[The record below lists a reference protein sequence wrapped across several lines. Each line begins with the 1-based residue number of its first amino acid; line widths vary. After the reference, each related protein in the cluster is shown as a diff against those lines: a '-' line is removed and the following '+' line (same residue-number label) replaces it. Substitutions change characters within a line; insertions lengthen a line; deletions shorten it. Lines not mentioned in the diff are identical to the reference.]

1 MRAHAYFCSKSPVHN
16 TITMS
21 DRHSNTEVNV
31 IDHLSSSDALE
42 TLKFILKA
50 DEITPE
56 FICQLQ
62 ILRKILGTPA
72 AAPSLTHISN
82 SIHDLETRLKRQ
94 DKKIMR
100 HRKSIDDE

>member
-1 MRAHAYFCSKSPVHN
+1 
-16 TITMS
+16 MS